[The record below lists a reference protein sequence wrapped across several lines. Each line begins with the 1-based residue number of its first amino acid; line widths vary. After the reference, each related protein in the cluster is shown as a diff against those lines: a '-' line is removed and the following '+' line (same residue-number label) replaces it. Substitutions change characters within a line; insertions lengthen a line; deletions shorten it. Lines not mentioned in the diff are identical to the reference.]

1 MIRNRAPNRLY
12 FLADSFNIE
21 QDDAMPT
28 LQDIGRLPDPADNC
42 AIAIRDLARGT
53 LVQQGD
59 AQFALSHKVL
69 EGHRFAI
76 RSIPKGARLT
86 SWGQPFGTARQ
97 DIRAGDYV
105 INSGVQIEL
114 GRRRLDFKLPSQ
126 PNFDSQIAPYQ
137 FDAASFRAA
146 PPLPIYSHRR
156 SFMGY
161 ARGGGRGVG
170 TRNMI
175 VLLGTSS
182 LVAGF
187 VRTLTQLTSAMA
199 DAYAHVDGIVP
210 IAHTEGGHRSPNNRE
225 LLLRTLAGFMVH
237 PNVGAVAA
245 VDYGSEAITNQAL
258 RRYMRQNGYPLEAV
272 AHQFYSLSNA
282 FEANVEWFKNLLGE
296 WLPQVNQSRRA
307 PQPLGK
313 LKIALQCGGSDA
325 FSGISGNPLAAWVAK
340 EVIRYG
346 GSANLAE
353 TDELI
358 GAESYVLDKVE
369 RLETARKFL
378 AMVERYKEWVGWH
391 GQTAE
396 GNPSGGNKY
405 RGLYNI
411 GLKSL
416 GAAAK
421 RHPDVPLH
429 DVIEYSQPMTGAG
442 LYFMD
447 SPGNDLES
455 VAGQVASGCN
465 MIFFV
470 TGNGSITN
478 FPFAPTI
485 KIVTTSARYDLLKY
499 DMDVNAGEYLD
510 GSALDA
516 VGAKMLD
523 LTVNV
528 ASGQR
533 SLGEQAGHYQVQI
546 WRDWQQT
553 RPVNAV
559 MLERRPAPTGQP
571 LPIAADLE
579 APKLEIPVYEVN
591 GALTTERIG
600 LVMPTSLCSG
610 QIARMTAARLNA
622 PAMGRAAGL
631 SRFAAL
637 VHTEGCGGT
646 VVPEF
651 KETLISYLQH
661 PKLCHALLLEHGCE
675 ITHNSYFRQLMAER
689 GLDPQQFGWA
699 SIQLDGG
706 IDAVMRKMMNWFAAR
721 LRHDV
726 PPPRK
731 TAGMEALRIAL
742 LTHGEISAN
751 AAREMAK
758 LSQIIVGG
766 GGMVIVSVQDRLLDS
781 GFAPQLGLSAKP
793 APTLAYG
800 QRPAQSG
807 FHLMAAPRPHWGET
821 LTGLGAAGVEVMLAM
836 VGGHA
841 LAGHPLVPVLQTA
854 VGAAPTADLDAVLAD
869 DAALHQA
876 LLQLIAATLRGE
888 HIPKHQQTGADD
900 FQVTRG
906 LMGVSL

>member
-1 MIRNRAPNRLY
+1 
-12 FLADSFNIE
+12 
-21 QDDAMPT
+21 MPK

-53 LVQQGD
+53 AVRRDG
-59 AQFALSHKVL
+59 AEFALSHKVL
-69 EGHRFAI
+69 EGHRFAV
-76 RSIPKGARLT
+76 RAIPKGERLT
-86 SWGQPFGTARQ
+86 SWGQRFGVALR
-97 DIRAGDYV
+97 DIQAGDYV
-105 INSGVQIEL
+105 MNRGVQVEL
-114 GRRRLDFKLPSQ
+114 SRRQLDFGLPPQ
-126 PNFDSQIAPYQ
+126 PNFDNRIMPYR
-137 FDAASFRAA
+137 FDAAAFRAA
-146 PPLPIYSHRR
+146 PPLPRHSQMR

-161 ARGGGRGVG
+161 ARAGGRGVG

-175 VLLGTSS
+175 VVLGTSS

-187 VRTLTQLTSAMA
+187 VRTLTRLTAGMA
-199 DAYAHVDGIVP
+199 DGWEHVDGIVP
-210 IAHTEGGHRSPNNRE
+210 IAHTEGGHRDPNNRE
-225 LLLRTLAGFMVH
+225 LLLRTLAGLMVH
-237 PNVGAVAA
+237 PNVGAVVA
-245 VDYGSEAITNQAL
+245 VDYGSEAITNQTL
-258 RRYMRQNGYPLEAV
+258 RDYMRQRHYPLESV
-272 AHQFYSLSNA
+272 LHEFYSLSNA
-282 FEANVEWFKNLLGE
+282 FEANVEWFRNLFGAWLPRVNRNERSAQSLGE
-296 WLPQVNQSRRA
+296 
-307 PQPLGK
+307 

-369 RLETARKFL
+369 RLETAHRFL

-411 GLKSL
+411 YLKSL

-429 DVIEYSQPMTGAG
+429 DVIDYSQPMTSAG
-442 LYFMD
+442 FYFMD

-478 FPFAPTI
+478 FPFVPTI
-485 KIVTTSARYDLLKY
+485 KIVTTSARYDLLKN

-510 GSALDA
+510 GSALDD
-516 VGAKMLD
+516 VGRRTLD
-523 LTVNV
+523 LTVDV

-533 SLGEQAGHYQVQI
+533 SLGESAGHYQVQI

-553 RPVNAV
+553 RPVNAAL
-559 MLERRPAPTGQP
+559 LEGKTYDGRPLQ
-571 LPIAADLE
+571 IAADLQ
-579 APKLEIPVYEVN
+579 APELRIPVYEVD
-591 GALTTERIG
+591 GALTSEQVG

-610 QIARMTAARLNA
+610 QIARMTTDSLNA
-622 PAMGRAAGL
+622 GEMGRAAGL
-631 SRFAAL
+631 SRFATL

-661 PKLCHALLLEHGCE
+661 PKLRHALLLEHGCE
-675 ITHNSYFRQLMAER
+675 ITHNSYFRHLMAER
-689 GLDPQQFGWA
+689 GLDPKQFGWA

-706 IDAVMRKMMNWFAAR
+706 IDAVMRKMAAWFAKR
-721 LRHDV
+721 LRGDA

-731 TAGMEALRIAL
+731 MAGMEAVRIAL
-742 LTHGEISAN
+742 LTHGGVSDN
-751 AAREMAK
+751 AARELAK
-758 LSQIIVGG
+758 LSKMIVGG
-766 GGMVIVSVQDRLLDS
+766 GGAVAVSAKDALLDS
-781 GFAPQLGLSAKP
+781 AFVPQLGLSARPP
-793 APTLAYG
+793 ATLAYG
-800 QRPAQSG
+800 QRITQAG
-807 FHLMAAPRPHWGET
+807 FHVMAAPRQHWGET
-821 LTGLGAAGVEVMLAM
+821 LTGLGAAGVEVMLGLA
-836 VGGHA
+836 GEHP
-841 LAGHPLVPVLQTA
+841 LAGHPLVPVLQVTTQ
-854 VGAAPTADLDAVLAD
+854 AAAAADMDAVLAD
-869 DAALHQA
+869 DDTLHQA
-876 LLQLIAATLRGE
+876 LLRLIVATLRRE
-888 HIPKHQQTGADD
+888 HIPRHQQIGADD

-906 LMGVSL
+906 LMGVSF

>member
-1 MIRNRAPNRLY
+1 
-12 FLADSFNIE
+12 
-21 QDDAMPT
+21 MPQ

-42 AIAIRDLARGT
+42 AIAIRDLEAGT
-53 LVQQGD
+53 FVRQGD
-59 AQFALSHKVL
+59 VEFTLSHKVL

-76 RSIPKGARLT
+76 RAIPQGEQLT
-86 SWGQPFGTARQ
+86 SWGQRFGMALQ

-105 INSGVQIEL
+105 MNRGVQIEL
-114 GRRRLDFKLPSQ
+114 GRRRLDFELPAR
-126 PNFDSQIAPYQ
+126 PNFDNRILPYQ
-137 FDAASFRAA
+137 FDETSFRAA
-146 PPLPIYSHRR
+146 PPLPKYSDRR

-161 ARGGGRGVG
+161 ARAGGRGVG

-175 VLLGTSS
+175 VVLGTSS

-187 VRTLTQLTSAMA
+187 VRTLTQLTAEMA
-199 DAYAHVDGIVP
+199 DAYEHVDGIVP
-210 IAHTEGGHRSPNNRE
+210 IAHTEGGHRNPNNRE

-237 PNVGAVAA
+237 PNVGAVVT
-245 VDYGSEAITNQAL
+245 VDYGSEAITNQTL
-258 RRYMRQNGYPLEAV
+258 RGYMQQNDYPLEAV
-272 AHQFYSLSNA
+272 THEFYSLSKS
-282 FEANVEWFKNLLGE
+282 FEANVAWFKNLLGK
-296 WLPQVNQSRRA
+296 WLPLVNRNRRSAQS
-307 PQPLGK
+307 LGK

-340 EVIRYG
+340 EIIRYG
-346 GSANLAE
+346 GAANLAE

-369 RLETARKFL
+369 RLETAHRFL

-411 GLKSL
+411 YLKSL

-429 DVIEYSQPMTGAG
+429 DVIEYSQPMTGG
-442 LYFMD
+442 GFYFMD

-478 FPFAPTI
+478 FPFVPTI

-510 GSALDA
+510 GSGLDA
-516 VGAKMLD
+516 VGAKTLD
-523 LTVNV
+523 LTADV

-553 RPVNAV
+553 RPVNVAI
-559 MLERRPAPTGQP
+559 LEGQSARSRDGQP

-579 APKLEIPVYEVN
+579 VPRLEIPVYEVD
-591 GALTTERIG
+591 GQLTSEQIG

-610 QIARMTAARLNA
+610 QIARMTTDSLNA
-622 PAMGRAAGL
+622 QEIGRAAGL
-631 SRFAAL
+631 SRFATL

-646 VVPEF
+646 VVSEF
-651 KETLISYLQH
+651 KETLTSYLQH
-661 PKLCHALLLEHGCE
+661 PKLRHVLLLEHGCE

-689 GLDPQQFGWA
+689 GLDPAQFGWA

-706 IDAVMRKMMNWFAAR
+706 IDAVMGKMVNWFAGR
-721 LRHDV
+721 LRDDV
-726 PPPRK
+726 LPPRK
-731 TAGMEALRIAL
+731 IAGMEAVRMAL
-742 LTHGEISAN
+742 LTDGEVSDN
-751 AAREMAK
+751 AARELAK
-758 LSQIIVGG
+758 LGKIIVAGG
-766 GGMVIVSVQDRLLDS
+766 GTMIVSEQDVLLDTA
-781 GFAPQLGLSAKP
+781 FVPQLGLPGKP
-793 APTLAYG
+793 AATLAYG
-800 QRPAQSG
+800 QRVAQAG
-807 FHLMAAPRPHWGET
+807 FHVMAAPRPHWSET
-821 LTGLGAAGVEVMLAM
+821 LTGLGAAGVEVMLGV
-836 VGGHA
+836 VGGHP
-841 LAGHPLVPVLQTA
+841 LAGHPLVPVLQVTT
-854 VGAAPTADLDAVLAD
+854 GAAVTADLDAVLAD
-869 DAALHQA
+869 DAALHRA

-888 HIPKHQQTGADD
+888 HTPKHQQTGNHD

-906 LMGVSL
+906 LMGVSF